1 MNNLEQYDVVIVGG
15 GVSGTALFYLLR
27 TYTDV
32 GKIALIDKYGG
43 FGLANSHPKNNSQT
57 LHFGDIETNYTLK
70 KAKIVKAASD
80 LVATYCDKYGDDLLF
95 KIYPKMVLAVGQEE
109 VDALKSR
116 YNEFKDLFP
125 ALHPIE
131 RSDIEKIEP
140 NVVKGRDPS
149 VPLFALHS
157 TEGYTV
163 DYARLAADM
172 VQRGQD
178 ARSAKAD
185 VFLSTLVDKT
195 KVVDGGFELDTS
207 RGKISAKV
215 VVYATGAHS
224 LTFAKELGYGDDL
237 IILPVAGS
245 FFHTP
250 SVLNGKV
257 YTLQL
262 AKLPFAA
269 AHGDPDLCRDDR
281 SRFGPTAKVLPMLER
296 GQWRTIVSFFKLFD
310 LKLSSLMAIGTIVA
324 DTTYIKFIARNILYD
339 LPYIG
344 RFFFLPN
351 IQKIVPSIKAKDVM
365 PLKDAK
371 GIRPQ
376 IVNRKT
382 RKVSLGESRI
392 VGDNII
398 FNITPSP
405 GASTCLKNGEHDM
418 RDIIKFFNGKFKIN
432 EEKFKMDYP
441 KRA

>member
-1 MNNLEQYDVVIVGG
+1 MNENKQYDVVIVGG

-27 TYTDV
+27 TYTNV
-32 GKIALIDKYGG
+32 GSIALFDKYGG
-43 FGLANSHPKNNSQT
+43 FGQANSHPKNNSQT
-57 LHFGDIETNYTLK
+57 LHFGDIETNYTLE
-70 KAKIVKAASD
+70 KARIVKAASD
-80 LVATYCDKYGDDLLF
+80 LVATYCDKYGSEKLF
-95 KIYPKMVLAVGQEE
+95 KIYPKMVLAVGQGE
-109 VDALKSR
+109 VDALKDR
-116 YNEFKDLFP
+116 YEKFKELFP

-131 RSDIEKIEP
+131 RDEIAKIEP
-140 NVVKGRDPS
+140 KVVEGRDPD

-172 VQRGQD
+172 VERGQS
-178 ARSAKAD
+178 ARSKDAD
-185 VFLSTLVDKT
+185 VFLNTCVDSTRKT
-195 KVVDGGFELDTS
+195 KDGFELDSS
-207 RGKISAKV
+207 RGKIQARV

-224 LTFAKELGYGDDL
+224 LTFAKELGYADDL

-250 SVLNGKV
+250 NVLNGKV

-262 AKLPFAA
+262 KKLPFAA
-269 AHGDPDLCRDDR
+269 AHGDPDLCRGDR

-296 GQWRTIVSFFKLFD
+296 GQWKTIWSFFKLFD
-310 LKLSSLMAIGTIVA
+310 LKLSSLMAVGSIIA
-324 DTTYIKFIARNILYD
+324 DTTYLKFIARNILYD
-339 LPYIG
+339 LPLIG

-351 IQKIVPSIKAKDVM
+351 IQKIVPSIKAMDVM

-376 IVNRKT
+376 IVNRVT

-392 VGDNII
+392 VGDKII
-398 FNITPSP
+398 LNITPSP

-418 RDIIKFFNGKFKIN
+418 RDIIEFFGDEFKIDDDR
-432 EEKFKMDYP
+432 FSTDFP
-441 KRA
+441 KRS